1 MAACRRAA
9 VSCNLVGPPVGFLRA
24 AAALPSVLLAFA
36 SARPPPAK
44 RLTENA
50 SPTFDLDFFF
60 HHDSTPA
67 ARVASLLVDTW
78 AAEPNTALHLACN
91 LLGVRGMGKYD
102 RTGFYATALLMH
114 ECHPAPLALNAP
126 SIIEF
131 GYLKVLLEILHR
143 ISHGG
148 GVSTNTTRKKVEARA
163 PAPRRGYSAWT
174 RRSAPPPLRS
184 SNGRSRGGGARRP
197 PQERSNGTTVIQ
209 TTGSCTTARRTYSP
223 SSSLGT
229 CESSPTASSMRS
241 PSPDTGKWCPSLNC
255 CYDRYMLLSE
265 AIACRLFPKGLAPDL
280 PEDMAD
286 EHYVYEVRNC
296 LRKVLAS
303 LRPPPPPL
311 PNIFITA
318 QVWGVVVYPRV
329 VSKAMRK
336 YKDLFFKH
344 DTKRFKLY
352 LADVEIGK
360 AKIAAGALLLHEILQ
375 WERMVNDLRALS
387 KLSNCIAIYDVL
399 GNMSGVLLDVCIALS
414 LLISKLSDE
423 PWHHRLITF
432 SAWPE
437 IHQITGKTL
446 WEKTIF
452 IRQMHWLMNTDFQVV
467 FDKLLSIA
475 VADNLPPEQMS
486 SSRPWETDN
495 EAITRK
501 FTKAGYGVVVLE
513 IVLWNLRGT
522 MSVPGPRV
530 RRGSYAPSC
539 PWGQSASFPLHP
551 PAPGNIGGGE
561 RPTGAKRWCGRGG
574 RRAQASGRRPAATA
588 RAHRRR
594 GRGKGAGDSD
604 TGLEGDGAS
613 VTAAATR
620 AWRMATRGWR
630 RRDTREEG
638 HG

>member
-44 RLTENA
+44 RLTEN
-50 SPTFDLDFFF
+50 
-60 HHDSTPA
+60 HDSTPA

-148 GVSTNTTRKKVEARA
+148 GVSTNTTRKKELERKIERRWCAEAAARA
-163 PAPRRGYSAWT
+163 VERYHRDPNYRFLHDCTADIFAELLAGD
-174 RRSAPPPLRS
+174 LRKLADGKL
-184 SNGRSRGGGARRP
+184 N
-197 PQERSNGTTVIQ
+197 EI
-209 TTGSCTTARRTYSP
+209 
-223 SSSLGT
+223 SLAGH
-229 CESSPTASSMRS
+229 R
-241 PSPDTGKWCPSLNC
+241 
-255 CYDRYMLLSE
+255 E

-475 VADNLPPEQMS
+475 VADNLPPEQMV
-486 SSRPWETDN
+486 
-495 EAITRK
+495 RK
-501 FTKAGYGVVVLE
+501 VFV
-513 IVLWNLRGT
+513 
-522 MSVPGPRV
+522 
-530 RRGSYAPSC
+530 
-539 PWGQSASFPLHP
+539 F
-551 PAPGNIGGGE
+551 
-561 RPTGAKRWCGRGG
+561 
-574 RRAQASGRRPAATA
+574 
-588 RAHRRR
+588 
-594 GRGKGAGDSD
+594 SD
-604 TGLEGDGAS
+604 MEFD
-613 VTAAATR
+613 
-620 AWRMATRGWR
+620 
-630 RRDTREEG
+630 
-638 HG
+638 